1 MIKKLKQ
8 KKGETLVETLFSLM
22 IAVLC
27 VGLIYSAVMAATN
40 INKQTRELDDKY
52 NAELNAVEGLADDVK
67 QFGEKNVVISFF
79 VNDVEIED
87 PIEAQVTI
95 YGDEDSA
102 FLSYDY
108 EGDAP

>member
-8 KKGETLVETLFSLM
+8 KRGETLMETLFSMM

-27 VGLIYSAVMAATN
+27 MGMLCNAVMAATN
-40 INKQTRELDDKY
+40 INRQTRELDEKY
-52 NAELNAVEGLADDVK
+52 SDELNAVEGMADDITK
-67 QFGEKNVVISFF
+67 TEKELVISFQPADGSP
-79 VNDVEIED
+79 VYAEN
-87 PIEAQVTI
+87 ATVTV

-102 FLSYDY
+102 FLAYDY

>member
-8 KKGETLVETLFSLM
+8 KRGETLIETLFSMM
-22 IAVLC
+22 IVVLC
-27 VGLIYSAVMAATN
+27 IGLLSSAIMAAAN
-40 INKQTRELDDKY
+40 INRQTRELDEKY
-52 NAELNAVEGLADDVK
+52 NEELNAVEGRTEGVSK
-67 QFGEKNVVISFF
+67 TEKDVVISFQPA
-79 VNDVEIED
+79 DGSSAYTED
-87 PIEAQVTI
+87 ATVIV